1 MVPCSCDDYK
11 KFKCMDC
18 SCCTLCISEYYM
30 VTDAVWGLVAK
41 RGMLCI
47 GCLEARRG
55 KLLTGNDFSPAIL
68 NRMNFGMGS
77 ERLLNRL
84 TN

>member
-1 MVPCSCDDYK
+1 
-11 KFKCMDC
+11 
-18 SCCTLCISEYYM
+18 M

-55 KLLTGNDFSPAIL
+55 KLLTSNDFSPAIL

>member
-1 MVPCSCDDYK
+1 
-11 KFKCMDC
+11 
-18 SCCTLCISEYYM
+18 M
-30 VTDAVWGLVAK
+30 VTDAVWDPVAK

-55 KLLTGNDFSPAIL
+55 QLLTSNDFSPVPL

-77 ERLLNRL
+77 ERLINRL

>member
-1 MVPCSCDDYK
+1 MVTCTCDDYK
-11 KFKCMDC
+11 NFKCMDC
-18 SCCTLCISEYYM
+18 RCCTLCISEYYM
-30 VTDAVWGLVAK
+30 VTDAVWDPVAK
-41 RGMLCI
+41 SGMLCI

-55 KLLTGNDFSPAIL
+55 RLLTSNDFSPVPL

-77 ERLLNRL
+77 ERLVNRL